1 MTLETILLILSS
13 GVAIKLLDIVWKY
26 IERRWLKKD
35 TTSAN
40 DKAVRNGVRTLL
52 RDKIR
57 YLCKKYIDNGSVAAD
72 DHEDLI
78 GMHKAYHDLGGN
90 GYLDTMMEKVN
101 KLPYKSEE

>member
-1 MTLETILLILSS
+1 MTIENILLILSS

-40 DKAVRNGVRTLL
+40 DKAVKNGVRASL
-52 RDKIR
+52 RDRIK
-57 YLCKKYIDNGSVAAD
+57 YLCKCYLRDGEIDSS

-78 GMHKAYHDLGGN
+78 AMHEAYHDLGGN
-90 GYLDTMMEKVN
+90 GHLDVVMEKVN